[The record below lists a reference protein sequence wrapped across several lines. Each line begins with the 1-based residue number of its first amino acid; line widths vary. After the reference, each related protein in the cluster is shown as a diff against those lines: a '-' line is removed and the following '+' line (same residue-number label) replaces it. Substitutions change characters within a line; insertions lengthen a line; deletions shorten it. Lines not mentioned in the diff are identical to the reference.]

1 MDLSKFFSA
10 KNIAIIGVSKDPKKV
25 GHIIFR
31 NLIDS
36 NFEGNL
42 FLVNPFADI
51 ILNKKVYHS
60 LLNIKENIELAVIAL
75 PAKKVPQV
83 IKECGKK
90 KIQNIIIISSGFKE
104 MGNIKLEDEVNN
116 LLEKYKIKCI
126 WVNSLGI
133 FDAYTKLDTLFLP
146 RYRLKRPKPGNIS
159 FVSQSGAL
167 GLAILD
173 LATSENYGIA
183 KFISYG
189 NATNIDESD
198 ILEFLL
204 QDNNTKVICM
214 YIEGVKDGRKFL
226 EIAKKVSKVKP
237 IIVIKGGITEKG
249 KEAALSHT
257 GALAGEAEVYYAA
270 FKQANIIQANSLQE
284 VFNFAR
290 ILEKSMLTK
299 GDRVQVIT
307 NGGGY
312 GVLSI
317 DSIIKNNLSLASLNK
332 KTIEKLKKQLTNLVV
347 ISNPIDLSG
356 DATTERYK
364 IAIDACLDD
373 NNVDILLLIV
383 LYQSPLIDTSILD
396 IITEAKDLKKKP
408 IIVVSTGGEFTDTL
422 KRSLEDNGVVNF
434 TFPEDAVKAIKA
446 LTEYYLKR

>member
-1 MDLSKFFSA
+1 
-10 KNIAIIGVSKDPKKV
+10 IIGVSKDPKKV

-104 MGNIKLEDEVNN
+104 MGNIKLEDEVKN

-126 WVNSLGI
+126 GVNSLGI

>member
-104 MGNIKLEDEVNN
+104 MGNIKLEDEVKN

-126 WVNSLGI
+126 GVNSLGI